1 LNNYKPDP
9 THSII
14 NKTIYSFAITA
25 FLRAVKVQ
33 YAFLNIP
40 VLSQIFDRLVKA
52 VAEPIFDYLQ
62 KMVTFQVISNQTQKE
77 LDAYMKA
84 QTELAEAIKKGA
96 PDELPQKQKD
106 FEKAF
111 SDLIS
116 FKHK

>member
-1 LNNYKPDP
+1 MNNFKPDP

-25 FLRAVKVQ
+25 FLRAVKNQ
-33 YAFLNIP
+33 YPFLNIP
-40 VLSQIFDRLVKA
+40 VLSQIFDRLIKA

-84 QTELAEAIKKGA
+84 QAELVLAIKKGA
-96 PDELPQKQKD
+96 KDELQQKQSD

-111 SDLIS
+111 SNLIG
-116 FKHK
+116 FNNK

>member
-25 FLRAVKVQ
+25 FLQAIKVQ

-84 QTELAEAIKKGA
+84 QAELADAIKKGA
-96 PDELPQKQKD
+96 TDELQQKQKD

-111 SDLIS
+111 SDLID
-116 FKHK
+116 FNNK

>member
-1 LNNYKPDP
+1 MNNYKPDP
-9 THSII
+9 TNSII

-52 VAEPIFDYLQ
+52 VAEPIFEYLQ

-77 LDAYMKA
+77 LDAYLKA
-84 QTELAEAIKKGA
+84 QTELTDAIKKGA
-96 PDELPQKQKD
+96 PDELLQKQKD

-111 SDLIS
+111 RDLIG
-116 FKHK
+116 FNNK